1 MSGSQGAGMKGGL
14 ETEMT
19 LSPRGTACCAS
30 LIGPERACVVA
41 QSSPVLAQSS
51 QVTDRETE
59 V

>member
-1 MSGSQGAGMKGGL
+1 MKGGL